1 MRCLKPDGI
10 SIPCSYT
17 SYLAP
22 ISSAKL
28 HADIANSTDAKTSE
42 QPYVVAFSSINV
54 LSEAGGRENFAKYAE
69 CLHFDHP
76 KQDLVLDHEGLPL
89 TNHHNARSAHVT
101 FHIPSGGVCHGFAG
115 YFEATLYG
123 DIGISIHP
131 ERGDSN
137 MLSWFPLFFP
147 LKVDCRDSS
156 KVNADSNA
164 QDPLYTPPQSEM
176 DVHIFRLFDGT
187 KRRVWF
193 EWSAEVYL
201 PLPSHV
207 TAASPTRVSASAMS
221 MHRGSMNG
229 FSHSASSSSRVLRPQ
244 AGRSP
249 LASPFIGSDSLSS
262 AGLAA
267 DLLEPDNLDEIVRVK
282 VGQSRL
288 HNPGGRGHWVG
299 L

>member
-101 FHIPSGGVCHGFAG
+101 FHIPTGGVCHGFAG

-131 ERGDSN
+131 ERGDPN

-147 LKVDCRDSS
+147 LRVSHVDHGQ
-156 KVNADSNA
+156 VNADSVS
-164 QDPLYTPPQSEM
+164 QDPLYTPPRSEM

-201 PLPSHV
+201 PLPAHV
-207 TAASPTRVSASAMS
+207 TAASPTRPSAATAS
-221 MHRGSMNG
+221 MHPGSMNG
-229 FSHSASSSSRVLRPQ
+229 SSHIASSGRALRAQ

-249 LASPFIGSDSLSS
+249 LASPFIGSDSVSS
-262 AGLAA
+262 AGLVF
-267 DLLEPDNLDEIVRVK
+267 DTLEGDNSDEIVRLK
-282 VGQSRL
+282 IGQSRL
-288 HNPGGRGHWVG
+288 HNPSGRGHWVG